1 MLNLIKRDAHVRV
14 FLCRKT
20 HARPTG
26 QPHHDRTASAV
37 RACLLH
43 REGGPGQAQ
52 GERLLQS
59 LVDEEQKL
67 LGKVEEARTEAA
79 RIVADA
85 ERRAA
90 EVRQEALTRA
100 DRAAQE
106 RRDETERSSSAERG
120 EILAQAERDI
130 EGAEAGAQAAHDA
143 AVKRV
148 LERVLP

>member
-1 MLNLIKRDAHVRV
+1 M
-14 FLCRKT
+14 
-20 HARPTG
+20 
-26 QPHHDRTASAV
+26 
-37 RACLLH
+37 
-43 REGGPGQAQ
+43 EAQ

-79 RIVADA
+79 RIIADA

-90 EVRQEALTRA
+90 DIRQGALTRA

-106 RRDETERSSSAERG
+106 RRDETERSSSAERD
-120 EILAQAERDI
+120 EILGQAERDVQ
-130 EGAEAGAQAAHDA
+130 GAEAGAQGAHEA
-143 AVKRV
+143 AVQRV